1 MQSEKARSKDEV
13 LDLAAEFDNQIFELV
28 METFSSKEEI
38 EWAIEYFGQC
48 TMADCLRGCWM
59 IRERTDALL
68 GYNQ

>member
-38 EWAIEYFGQC
+38 EWAIEYFGHY
-48 TMADCLRGCWM
+48 TVADYLRDCLI
-59 IRERTDALL
+59 IRERTDV
-68 GYNQ
+68 